1 MKIGNLVKHKAT
13 GAYYIV
19 HSADE
24 SSLVGVMISGVLK
37 YVHKEWLEVIDE
49 DR

>member
-1 MKIGNLVKHKAT
+1 MKIGNLVRHKGT
-13 GAYYIV
+13 GAYYIIQSV
-19 HSADE
+19 DE
-24 SSLVGVMISGVLK
+24 SSLVGVMISGELK